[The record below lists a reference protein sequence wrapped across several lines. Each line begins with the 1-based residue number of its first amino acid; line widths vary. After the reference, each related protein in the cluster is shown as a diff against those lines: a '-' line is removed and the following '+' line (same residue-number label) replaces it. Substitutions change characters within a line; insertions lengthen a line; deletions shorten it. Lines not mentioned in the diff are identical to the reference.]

1 MSSIVPILSWLTKS
15 RVPGARRLAAAVFP
29 PLPYASR
36 HAELELR
43 RNDGLRM
50 WLDTRHHIEWEVAF
64 AGAFEPRIGEL
75 LRGRA
80 AAGSTAI
87 DVGANIG
94 VHTLTMAEI
103 VGPHGR
109 VIALEPNPGA
119 RERLMRN
126 LRINGLQDRV
136 TVVGSA
142 AGDAPGRAVLHVPSA
157 SHVTGGNVGIASL
170 AGLETPHDEVDVEVV
185 TLDGLLSGQSIP
197 RVSLVKI
204 DTQGFD
210 AKVLRGM
217 GRILRTDRPL
227 VVLEYEGWAWNRA
240 GERLEPL
247 LEWLAGFGYAVM
259 TLQDSGLRRPLT
271 AELAAGLP
279 DHSDL
284 VAAPEALPA

>member
-1 MSSIVPILSWLTKS
+1 MSLLVPMLSWLTKS

-29 PLPYASR
+29 PFPYATR

-43 RNDGLRM
+43 RTDGLRM

-94 VHTLTMAEI
+94 VHTLTLPEI
-103 VGPHGR
+103 VGPGGQ
-109 VIALEPNPGA
+109 VIALPPNPVA
-119 RERLMRN
+119 RERLVRN
-126 LRINGLQDRV
+126 LRINGFQDRV

-142 AGDAPGRAVLHVPSA
+142 AGDAPGRALLHVPSA
-157 SHVTGGNVGIASL
+157 SRVTGGNVGIASL
-170 AGLETPHDEVDVEVV
+170 AGLETPHDEVDVEIV
-185 TLDGLLSGQSIP
+185 TLDELLSGRSIP

-204 DTQGFD
+204 DTQGF
-210 AKVLRGM
+210 AVKVLRGM
-217 GRILRTDRPL
+217 ARILRSDRPL
-227 VVLEYEGWAWNRA
+227 VVLEYERWAWNRA
-240 GERLEPL
+240 GERLQPL
-247 LEWLAGFGYAVM
+247 LEWLAGFGYGAT

-271 AELAAGLP
+271 AELDAGLP

-284 VAAPEALPA
+284 VAAPEALPL